1 MESFL
6 GIGELA
12 RASGLPVTALRFYDG
27 AGVLVPASVDPRTG
41 YRRYAPAQVAAA
53 RLVARLR
60 RVGMPLDSVRAL
72 LAGGDPGPVLDGHLA
87 RLEGGLADA
96 RRELSVVRSL
106 LDRTEKTM
114 ELTLDARALGAT
126 IDAVRYA
133 VGRDPEHP
141 ALHGVLLESDGTALH
156 AVATDRYRLAT
167 AGVPLTGPAVRVLLP
182 AGLIDEVRGLLA
194 AGGTATVAVDG
205 AAVSVAAGGEV
216 VRGTAA
222 PAGDYPDWRR
232 FEPAPARHEVTLDGP
247 AFRAA
252 VAAGPT
258 VAKVRA
264 DGEAY
269 RTVVLV
275 LGPDGALTVG
285 GAGDG
290 VQVGVNRDFL
300 LDAISG
306 SDQLVLGLD
315 GPITP
320 LAIRAPGSADWSLL
334 MPVDLT
340 DAPAPA

>member
-1 MESFL
+1 MEGLL

-12 RASGLPVTALRFYDG
+12 RAGGLPVSALRFYDG
-27 AGVLVPASVDPRTG
+27 AGVLVPAAVDARTG
-41 YRRYAPAQVAAA
+41 YRRYAPDQVRTA

-60 RVGMPLDSVRAL
+60 RIGMPLADVRAL
-72 LAGGDPGPVLDGHLA
+72 LAGADPGPVLDAHLA

-96 RRELSVVRSL
+96 RRELSAVRSL
-106 LDRTEKTM
+106 LDRTENPM
-114 ELTLDARALGAT
+114 ELTLDARALAAA

-133 VGRDPEHP
+133 VGTDPAYP

-156 AVATDRYRLAT
+156 AVATDRYRIAT

-182 AGLIDEVRGLLA
+182 AGLVDEVRALLA

-205 AAVSVAAGGEV
+205 AAVSVAAGGQV
-216 VRGTAA
+216 ARGTAA

-232 FEPAPARHEVTLDGP
+232 LEPAPARHQVTLDGP

-258 VAKVRA
+258 VPKVRD
-264 DGEAY
+264 DGAAY

-300 LDAISG
+300 LDALSG
-306 SDQLVLGLD
+306 SAQLVLGLD

-334 MPVDLT
+334 MPVDLA
-340 DAPAPA
+340 DAPA